1 MNLMIV
7 LAYLVQNIDK
17 IPFVNCPVLV
27 IHVSTLLI
35 KLVYIQLV
43 SFEGE
48 LKWNVC
54 DFVIRS
60 VVVDVN
66 IMVKLAIA
74 MTDEWIALTSTFSQ
88 FYLY

>member
-1 MNLMIV
+1 MIV

-17 IPFVNCPVLV
+17 IPFVNCPALV

-48 LKWNVC
+48 LKWHVC

-60 VVVDVN
+60 VVV
-66 IMVKLAIA
+66 
-74 MTDEWIALTSTFSQ
+74 
-88 FYLY
+88 